1 MEQQRKHMGRSDPVA
16 RREGEGVWLRHRQS
30 VQKKSLSLYIHIPFC
45 KTICLYCNFLTFAH
59 KNKFI
64 PEYVETLRR
73 EITAKS
79 RTCKNFKVET
89 IYFGGGTPSLIDAEY
104 VSEILATIRSCF
116 KTTKKLEISIEC
128 NPESIDSVKLQKY
141 FEAGVTRVS
150 LGIQNFD
157 KKILFRIARP
167 HDDKTIF
174 KALEAIQQSPIKNY
188 GADFIIGL
196 PHQTLEHF
204 QNQLKTIL
212 QQNIPH
218 LSFYFLSYDTKKID
232 LFKSDCPN
240 DEAQI
245 AMYEHLTKKLKKA
258 GYDHY
263 EVSNYAKP
271 GYKCLHNLR
280 YWNQKE
286 YLGLGLGAH
295 SYIDQKCIENTTNFD
310 EYLKNPMAV
319 SEEIP
324 IDRELHELEYIMLHL
339 RTRAG
344 IDLKEFER
352 KFSNQKTD
360 AVVNK
365 KAELMKKAGPYLETN
380 KLTLK
385 NGRLQPTD
393 EGFLLIDKITN
404 DLL

>member
-1 MEQQRKHMGRSDPVA
+1 MKD
-16 RREGEGVWLRHRQS
+16 
-30 VQKKSLSLYIHIPFC
+30 LSLYIHIPFC

-64 PEYVETLRR
+64 PAYIEALKK
-73 EITAKS
+73 EIAAKAPS
-79 RTCKNFKVET
+79 YTDFKVET

-104 VSEILATIRSCF
+104 ITGILESIRSF
-116 KTTKKLEISIEC
+116 FNVVKKPEISIEC
-128 NPESIDSVKLQKY
+128 NPESIDSEKLQQY
-141 FEAGVTRVS
+141 SNSGVTRVS

-157 KKILFRIARP
+157 RKILFRIARP

-174 KALEAIQQSPIKNY
+174 KALEAIQHSPIKNY

-204 QNQLKTIL
+204 QNQLETIL
-212 QQNIPH
+212 EQNIPH

-240 DEAQI
+240 DDAQI

-258 GYDHY
+258 GYNHY

-271 GYKCLHNLR
+271 GYECLHNLR

-295 SYIDQKCIENTTNFD
+295 SYINRKCIENTRNFD

-319 SEEIP
+319 SGELP

-344 IDLKEFER
+344 IDMRESEI
-352 KFSNQKTD
+352 KFHNKT
-360 AVVNK
+360 
-365 KAELMKKAGPYLETN
+365 ELMKKAAPYLETG
-380 KLTLK
+380 KLTMK
-385 NGRLQPTD
+385 NDNLQPTD
-393 EGFLLIDKITN
+393 EGFLIIDKITT